1 MSQENQFSNLCRP
14 SDEESLVRS
23 TVDGILSGD
32 SEAHRALLSVP
43 TEAFTSHRA
52 RSVWEAVG
60 RIYHSG
66 QVPDLPA
73 IQRDLWQAGYTED
86 PNLTDWLNSGDWS
99 DITEV
104 SKVVVGLHQR
114 RELFKLFQRSASEV
128 MNLILDHQ
136 EIAQTAATQ
145 ALGMVATSQS
155 QDTVN
160 AWEAINSAITS
171 GLKFLESQDAGGKL
185 AWFGI
190 PILDGDPEEGGIPA
204 APGHVVI
211 VAARPGL
218 GKTAL
223 ATQIIGASAIAGENV
238 FMISLELG
246 RWEML
251 QRIAGW
257 VSDTRRGAFGHGTYT
272 EYHSARL
279 RANQEALNRIRVW
292 DPAGPSWSRI
302 EAKIRGAAM
311 KGFRVIV
318 IDHFSE
324 IDIKGLVPKGGKRSE
339 GAMECARRMKVLSK
353 ELGICLVLLAQLNRE
368 VPPGEIPGTEH
379 LRETGELEQI
389 AYSILVLYYEAKV
402 SSGPRKVQGPDAPPP
417 IDPKPALRM
426 ALIKNRDGKA
436 GYTRRLDFDGGSCRM
451 VAHA

>member
-1 MSQENQFSNLCRP
+1 MNLETQFANLCRP
-14 SDEESLVRS
+14 SEEESLVCS
-23 TVDGILSGD
+23 VVDGLLSGD
-32 SEAHRALLSVP
+32 SEAHHALLSVP
-43 TEAFTSHRA
+43 VEAFTSVRA
-52 RSVWEAVG
+52 REVWEAMG
-60 RIYHSG
+60 RLYRAG
-66 QVPDLPA
+66 QAPDLPA
-73 IQRDLWQAGYTED
+73 IRRELWQTGRSED
-86 PNLTDWLNSGDWS
+86 PHLTDWLDAGTWGN
-99 DITEV
+99 IPAV
-104 SKVVVGLHQR
+104 SQVVTTLHQR
-114 RELFKLFQRSASEV
+114 RELFKLFQRASAETL
-128 MNLILDHQ
+128 NLVLDHQ
-136 EIAQTAATQ
+136 ELAQATATQ
-145 ALGMVATSQS
+145 TLGIVATSQA

-160 AWEAINSAITS
+160 VWEAVDATIKA
-171 GLKFLESQDAGGKL
+171 GLKFRESQDSGGKL

-223 ATQIIGASAIAGENV
+223 ATQIVGASAIGGECV

-251 QRIAGW
+251 QRLAGW
-257 VSDTRRGAFGHGTYT
+257 FSDTRRGAFGHGTYC
-272 EYHSARL
+272 EFHAARL
-279 RANQEALNRIRVW
+279 RGQKEALQRVRVW

-339 GAMECARRMKVLSK
+339 GAMECARRMKVIAK
-353 ELGICLVLLAQLNRE
+353 ELGICIVLLAQLNRE

-389 AYSILVLYYEAKV
+389 AYSILVLYYESRPSA
-402 SSGPRKVQGPDAPPP
+402 GPSRKALGPDAPPP
-417 IDPKPALRM
+417 DVKPALRM